1 MTTIYPHLTVDVDT
15 DSFFEDLLQQ
25 YNDSES
31 VAEMLDIRSEITK
44 RSESMRS
51 WLTKHE
57 YQCGQDYFQTETG
70 YRFANNGLAIA
81 FTLAWAR

>member
-1 MTTIYPHLTVDVDT
+1 MPTLYPHLTVDVDT
-15 DSFFEDLLQQ
+15 DSFFEDLIRQ

-31 VAEMLDIRSEITK
+31 VAERLDIRGEIIT

-51 WLTKHE
+51 WLTEHE

-70 YRFANNGLAIA
+70 YKFANNGLAIA
-81 FTLAWAR
+81 FALAWAR